1 MTPSAPLSFRHHPS
15 NLWSNL
21 PIWQKGAVVVAIPV
35 ACLGISLVTSA
46 LVQRQVNNAKASVQH
61 AQEVRLEAQ
70 EVLRLLV
77 DAETG
82 VRGYELTRE
91 EEFLDPYRQALQ
103 QLPVSL
109 RRLSQLVREPSQEQ
123 RQQAI
128 ERWVDLR
135 LALLRR
141 NIALVNTNQDRLN
154 PAAFTE
160 RLREGKTTMDTI
172 RAQIT
177 QFITVEEQHLQARIQ
192 QLEQR
197 QAIATMVLWL
207 SGLIGV
213 GGGIGAMALFS
224 VGIVRRIERL
234 QTNAQQVAEG
244 GLLPDTIPGR
254 DEISQLDQIL
264 HATASEIARREA
276 QLYDANRL
284 ITAAARKEKAL
295 IQNSLDLICSL
306 DAAGIL
312 VDVNPACVKLLGYQP
327 EDLIGRPL
335 MELVDAD
342 DQEATAA
349 LMDQVIGGR
358 AAAGFENRLRCQD
371 GSFVSVVW
379 SAVWSPPEQLVF
391 CVLRDNTQRK
401 EMDHL
406 KNEFISTVSHEL
418 RTPLTSLRGFSEL
431 LLCREWPPEK
441 QREYLRVIQNE
452 SKRLTNLLNDFL
464 DIQRIESGRETYTFE
479 PLDLQPILEE
489 TVTLFG
495 QTSERHSLVLEIPE
509 TLPLVKADSDR
520 LKQVLANLVSNAIKY
535 SPEGGT
541 VTIAAEDQGAAIA
554 VRVSDQGLGIAP
566 EAQSKLFT
574 KFYRVDN
581 ASTRKIGGTGLG
593 LALVKAIIEDHGG
606 QVAVESEPGRGSTF
620 SFTLPK
626 VTQRSLTLMDEA
638 ELAAPVD
645 ILLVEDDEVFTKL
658 LREQFTELGLN
669 VISTPFAEQ
678 ALELVEQSPPRAV
691 ILDIHLAGAMDGWD
705 FLIALKR
712 KTNPRL
718 LLLPVLVITLS
729 VEPNL
734 RGLAFKGA
742 GYLFKPLVAENL
754 IQTVQCYLPRLDG
767 KTLLVVDDDAIFR
780 QQVIETLRLQGEIQC
795 WEANNGRE
803 ALQQME
809 QQMPDL
815 LILDL
820 MMPEMDGFE
829 VLRQLRA
836 NREALNLSVIVV
848 TGVNL
853 SAEEKNYLKTQM
865 ATLVSKQD
873 ATNEALTR
881 FVTQM
886 LSPGV

>member
-1 MTPSAPLSFRHHPS
+1 MTSRLSLSARYRPRD
-15 NLWSNL
+15 LWSNL
-21 PIWQKGAVVVAIPV
+21 PIWQKGAVVVTIPV
-35 ACLGISLVTSA
+35 ACLGISLVASG
-46 LVQRQVNNAKASVQH
+46 LVQRQVNNTRESVQH
-61 AQEVRLEAQ
+61 TQEVRLEAQ

-82 VRGYELTRE
+82 VRGYGLTRQ
-91 EEFLDPYRQALQ
+91 EEFLEPYRQAVQ

-109 RRLSQLVREPSQEQ
+109 QRLSQLVRDPSQVE

-141 NIALVNTNQDRLN
+141 NIALVNANQDRLN
-154 PAAFTE
+154 SAAFIE
-160 RLREGKTTMDTI
+160 RLREGKTAMDTI
-172 RAQIT
+172 RAQIS
-177 QFITVEEQHLQARIQ
+177 QFIAIEEQHLQVRIQ
-192 QLEQR
+192 QLKQR
-197 QAIATMVLWL
+197 QAIATLVLWL
-207 SGLIGV
+207 SGLIGA

-224 VGIVRRIERL
+224 LGIARRIEQL
-234 QTNAQQVAEG
+234 QTNAKRMAEG
-244 GLLPDTIPGR
+244 EGLAEPIAGR
-254 DEISQLDQIL
+254 DEISQLDQVL
-264 HATASEIARREA
+264 HATAAEIAQREA
-276 QLYDANRL
+276 QLYNANRR

-295 IQNSLDLICSL
+295 IQNSLDVICSL
-306 DAAGIL
+306 DADGVL
-312 VDVNPACVKLLGYQP
+312 VDVNPACVRLFGYQP
-327 EDLIGRPL
+327 DELIGRSI
-335 MELVDAD
+335 MELVDAN
-342 DQEATAA
+342 DQEATAGLIA
-349 LMDQVIGGR
+349 QVIGGQ
-358 AAAGFENRLRCQD
+358 AAAEFENRLRCQD
-371 GSFVSVVW
+371 GSLVSVVW
-379 SAVWSPPEQLVF
+379 SAVWSPPEQLMF
-391 CVLRDNTQRK
+391 CVLRDNTERK
-401 EMDHL
+401 AMDRL

-431 LLCREWPPEK
+431 LLCREWPLEK
-441 QREYLRVIQNE
+441 QREYLTVIQTE

-479 PLDLQPILEE
+479 PLELRPILEE
-489 TVTLFG
+489 TVALFS
-495 QTSERHSLVLEIPE
+495 QTSERHFLVLQIPE

-535 SPEGGT
+535 SPGGGT

-554 VRVSDQGLGIAP
+554 VRVSDEGLGIAP

-620 SFTLPK
+620 SLTLPK
-626 VTQRSLTLMDEA
+626 VTQRSLTPVDETNV
-638 ELAAPVD
+638 AAPID

-658 LREQFTELGLN
+658 LREQFQEQGLN
-669 VISTPFAEQ
+669 IVSTPFAEQ
-678 ALELVEQSPPRAV
+678 ALDLVEQSPPRAV
-691 ILDIHLAGAMDGWD
+691 ILDIHLAGPMDGWD
-705 FLIALKR
+705 FLITLKS

-718 LLLPVLVITLS
+718 LLMPVWVITLS
-729 VEPNL
+729 LEPNQ

-754 IQTVQCYLPRLDG
+754 IHMVQCYLPRLNG
-767 KTLLVVDDDAIFR
+767 KTLLVVDDDAAFR

-795 WEANNGRE
+795 SEASNGRE

-836 NREALNLSVIVV
+836 NREGLNLSVIVV
-848 TGVNL
+848 TGINL
-853 SAEEKNYLKTQM
+853 SVEEKNYLTTRM
-865 ATLVSKQD
+865 ATLVNKQD
-873 ATNEALTR
+873 ATNESLTQ

-886 LSPGV
+886 LGAGG

>member
-1 MTPSAPLSFRHHPS
+1 MTSLLSFSSRYRPRE
-15 NLWSNL
+15 LWSNL
-21 PIWQKGAVVVAIPV
+21 PIWQKGAVVVSIPV
-35 ACLGISLVTSA
+35 ACLGISLAASG

-61 AQEVRLEAQ
+61 VQEVRLEAQ
-70 EVLRLLV
+70 EVLKLLV

-82 VRGYELTRE
+82 VRGYELTRQ

-103 QLPVSL
+103 QLPLSL
-109 RRLSQLVREPSQEQ
+109 GRLFQLVREPSQVRRYQE
-123 RQQAI
+123 I
-128 ERWVDLR
+128 ERWANIR
-135 LALLRR
+135 LSLLRR
-141 NIALVNTNQDRLN
+141 NLTLVNTNQDRLN
-154 PAAFTE
+154 PTDFVQ

-172 RAQIT
+172 RVQIT
-177 QFITVEEQHLQARIQ
+177 EFTAVEEQLLQERIQ
-192 QLEQR
+192 QLRRR
-197 QAIATMVLWL
+197 QAIATTVLWL
-207 SGLIGV
+207 SGLVGV
-213 GGGIGAMALFS
+213 AGGIGAMALFS
-224 VGIVRRIERL
+224 VGIVRRIEQL
-234 QTNAQQVAEG
+234 QINAQQMAEG
-244 GLLPDTIPGR
+244 QPLAETIPGR

-264 HATASEIARREA
+264 HTTAAEIARREA
-276 QLYDANRL
+276 QLHDANRL

-312 VDVNPACVKLLGYQP
+312 VDVNPACVQLLGYQP
-327 EDLIGRPL
+327 DDLIGQPI
-335 MELVDAD
+335 MELVNPD

-349 LMDQVIGGR
+349 LIAQVIGGR

-391 CVLRDNTQRK
+391 CVLRDNTERK
-401 EMDHL
+401 EVDRL

-464 DIQRIESGRETYTFE
+464 DIQRIEAGRETYTFE
-479 PLDLQPILEE
+479 PLDLQPILEQ
-489 TVTLFG
+489 TVTLFS
-495 QTSERHSLVLEIPE
+495 QTSERHSLVLRIPE
-509 TLPLVKADSDR
+509 RLPLVKADSDR
-520 LKQVLANLVSNAIKY
+520 LKQVLTNLVSNAIKY
-535 SPEGGT
+535 SPDGGT
-541 VTIAAEDQGAAIA
+541 VTIAAEDQGDAIA
-554 VRVSDQGLGIAP
+554 VRVSDQGLGIAA
-566 EAQSKLFT
+566 EDQSKLFT

-620 SFTLPK
+620 SLTLPK
-626 VTQRSLTLMDEA
+626 VTQRSLAAVDEA
-638 ELAAPVD
+638 ELATPVD
-645 ILLVEDDEVFTKL
+645 ILLVEDNEVFTKL
-658 LREQFTELGLN
+658 LREQFKAQGLN
-669 VISTPFAEQ
+669 IVSTPFAEQ

-691 ILDIHLAGAMDGWD
+691 ILDIHLAGPMDGWD
-705 FLIALKR
+705 FLIALKS

-718 LLLPVLVITLS
+718 LLMPVLVITLS

-742 GYLFKPLVAENL
+742 GYLFKPLVSENL

-767 KTLLVVDDDAIFR
+767 KTLLVVDDDPTFR
-780 QQVIETLRLQGEIQC
+780 QQVIETLRLRGKVQFL
-795 WEANNGRE
+795 EARNGRE
-803 ALQQME
+803 ALEQIE

-829 VLRQLRA
+829 VLRQLRS

-853 SAEEKNYLKTQM
+853 SVEEKNYLKTRM

-873 ATNEALTR
+873 ATSESLMR
-881 FVTQM
+881 FVAQ
-886 LSPGV
+886 LLEAGV